1 MCIAPDTWHD
11 ACTTCYSTRIL
22 DILDQRTKVP
32 NTEYYILRFRSIWHS
47 YLSAAERY
55 VDLILTPGLDII
67 PLLVYFYRA
76 CRRIHR
82 EPVEKKEKNNK
93 KTVFYCELIFLF
105 QGRSLQLHR
114 SFARFADNYQ
124 YYFGKILECWYIRLK
139 KMNWDYVIIL

>member
-55 VDLILTPGLDII
+55 VDLILTLGLDIT
-67 PLLVYFYRA
+67 PLLLVYFYRV

-82 EPVEKKEKNNK
+82 EPVEKRRREKK
-93 KTVFYCELIFLF
+93 AVFYCELIFLSW
-105 QGRSLQLHR
+105 RSLHR
-114 SFARFADNYQ
+114 SFDNYR
-124 YYFGKILECWYIRLK
+124 YYFSFSLWKNFKDFRDQKSNRKIELRL
-139 KMNWDYVIIL
+139 